1 MNITDQAI
9 SIIKSCKNEQQT
21 EVATRFIEL
30 LIKNKNISLTKQER
44 QRLLTAIDDKL
55 NDLKNELLTQRRLAF
70 V

>member
-44 QRLLTAIDDKL
+44 HRLLLAIDDKL